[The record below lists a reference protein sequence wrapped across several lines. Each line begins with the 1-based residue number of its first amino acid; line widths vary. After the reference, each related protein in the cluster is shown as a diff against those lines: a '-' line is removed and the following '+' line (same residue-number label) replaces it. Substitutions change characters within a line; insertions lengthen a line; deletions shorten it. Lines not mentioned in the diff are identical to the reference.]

1 MMIMMMMMMRRIQH
15 YLLSSL
21 LRWLCCLSFVS
32 EFKFDGFSA
41 DTCRSLVAMK
51 DVSFKRDTS

>member
-1 MMIMMMMMMRRIQH
+1 MRKLTSWNLIITISNST
-15 YLLSSL
+15 LLSDTH
-21 LRWLCCLSFVS
+21 RYLSFVS

-51 DVSFKRDTS
+51 DVSFIA